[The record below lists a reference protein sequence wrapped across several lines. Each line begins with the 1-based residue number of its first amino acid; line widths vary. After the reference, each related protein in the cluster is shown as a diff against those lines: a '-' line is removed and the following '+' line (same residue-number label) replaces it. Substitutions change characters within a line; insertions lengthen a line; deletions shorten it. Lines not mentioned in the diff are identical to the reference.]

1 VPDSADLP
9 LSDAEL
15 ALFRELRRAN
25 VQFIVV
31 GLAAAVLQG
40 ADAVTKDVDLWFK
53 SIADPGVAEA
63 ARNAGGTFV
72 WRNDPPL
79 FSGPG
84 LDDVDV
90 VIHCDGLE
98 DFATEYAASIEI
110 AVAPNVT
117 LRVLPIERVL
127 ASKRAAGRLKD
138 KAVIPALEAA
148 IAAIKESR

>member
-1 VPDSADLP
+1 VPDSDKLP
-9 LSDAEL
+9 LSDEEV
-15 ALFRELRRAN
+15 ALLRELGRAN
-25 VQFIVV
+25 VPFMLV

-40 ADAVTKDVDLWFK
+40 ADAVTKDIDLWFE
-53 SIADPGVAEA
+53 SIADPRVAEA
-63 ARNAGGTFV
+63 ARKVGATFV

-90 VIHCDGLE
+90 VIHCDGLR
-98 DFATEYAASIEI
+98 DFRAEYAASIE
-110 AVAPNVT
+110 VGVTSDTT

-127 ASKRAAGRLKD
+127 ASKRAAGRPKD

-148 IAAIKESR
+148 IAAIKEST